1 MQPIPHRLR
10 PVKRAIEAS
19 AKRRLLAIAVGVAV
33 VGVTTIVFGRQ
44 LVGSDDAATPKTSAA
59 AKPEAPT
66 GVTVSLVSPLSM
78 PFARSI
84 AATGTVMARD
94 ELIIGSDA
102 SGVRLTEVPVEVGAQ
117 VQRGQL
123 LARGDDALLRA
134 ELAQRDASL
143 HQAQAELA
151 QARDYLD
158 RAERVVD
165 AGVYSAEVLQ
175 TRRHNAAASQAKVD
189 LAQAQRRELEV
200 RIAQTRVLAPSAGV
214 ISKKMATVGQ
224 VVQPG
229 SELFRMI
236 KDGQL
241 EWMAELPAHSMTQ
254 VQPGASV
261 RVRLDGGEPID
272 ATVRLIAPT
281 LDASTRNGLVHV
293 ALPKAT
299 TIKAGTHANGE
310 ILIQQVRGIALPE
323 AAVVT
328 RDGYPFVYV
337 VSADQV
343 AHIKRIETGM
353 RLRGLVEVTSGLVTD
368 DKVVG
373 IGAGFVK
380 DGERVRVAKQPA
392 SEQLAQGAQPQGA
405 QQ

>member
-1 MQPIPHRLR
+1 MQPIPHRLL
-10 PVKRAIEAS
+10 PVKRAIQATTT
-19 AKRRLLAIAVGVAV
+19 RRLVAAAVGLAV
-33 VGVTTIVFGRQ
+33 IGVTTMVFGRQ
-44 LVGSDDAATPKTSAA
+44 IAGSEADAAPQATPSVQADT
-59 AKPEAPT
+59 T
-66 GVTVSLVSPLSM
+66 GVTVGLVAPLSM

-102 SGVRLTEVPVEVGAQ
+102 SGVRLTDVLVEVGAQ

-123 LARGDDALLRA
+123 LARADDALLRA
-134 ELAQRDASL
+134 ELAQREAAVR
-143 HQAQAELA
+143 QAQAELA
-151 QARDYLD
+151 QAQDYLE

-175 TRRHNAAASQAKVD
+175 TRRHNAMATQAKLE

-214 ISKKMATVGQ
+214 ISKKLATVGQ

-229 SELFRMI
+229 SELFRLI

-261 RVRLDGGEPID
+261 RVRLDGTAPID
-272 ATVRLIAPT
+272 ATVRLVAPT
-281 LDASTRNGLVHV
+281 LDANTRNGLVHV
-293 ALPKAT
+293 ALPRSAAM
-299 TIKAGTHANGE
+299 KAGTHANGE
-310 ILIQQVRGIALPE
+310 ILIQQVQGIALPE
-323 AAVVT
+323 AAVLT
-328 RDGYPFVYV
+328 RDGYPFVFV
-337 VSADQV
+337 VSADHV
-343 AHIKRIETGM
+343 AHMKRIETGM
-353 RLRGLVEVTSGLVTD
+353 RLRGLVEVTAGLAPSD
-368 DKVVG
+368 QVVG

-380 DGERVRVAKQPA
+380 DGERVRIASTPA
-392 SEQLAQGAQPQGA
+392 PQVA

>member
-1 MQPIPHRLR
+1 
-10 PVKRAIEAS
+10 
-19 AKRRLLAIAVGVAV
+19 
-33 VGVTTIVFGRQ
+33 
-44 LVGSDDAATPKTSAA
+44 
-59 AKPEAPT
+59 
-66 GVTVSLVSPLSM
+66 VSLVSPQSM

-102 SGVRLTEVPVEVGAQ
+102 SGVRLTEVLVEVGTV

-143 HQAQAELA
+143 RQAQAELA
-151 QARDYLD
+151 QAKDYLD

-175 TRRHNAAASQAKVD
+175 TRRHNAVAAQAKVD

-214 ISKKMATVGQ
+214 ISKKLATVGQ

-254 VQPGASV
+254 IQPGASV

-281 LDASTRNGLVHV
+281 LDAGTRNGLVHV
-293 ALPKAT
+293 ALPKGAG
-299 TIKAGTHANGE
+299 IKAGTHANGE
-310 ILIQQVRGIALPE
+310 ILVKQVRGIALPE
-323 AAVVT
+323 GAVLT

-337 VSADQV
+337 VSADNV
-343 AHIKRIETGM
+343 ARMKRVETGM
-353 RLRGLVEVTSGLVTD
+353 RLRGLVEVTSGLTAED
-368 DKVVG
+368 QVVG

-380 DGERVRVAKQPA
+380 DGERVRVAT
-392 SEQLAQGAQPQGA
+392 QGTA
-405 QQ
+405 QQVAQQ

>member
-10 PVKRAIEAS
+10 PVKRAIEAT
-19 AKRRLLAIAVGVAV
+19 AKRRLLAVAAGVAV
-33 VGVTTIVFGRQ
+33 VGVTTLVFGKQ
-44 LVGSDDAATPKTSAA
+44 FVGHDVAAPKTSAA
-59 AKPEAPT
+59 VKPEAAT
-66 GVTVSLVSPLSM
+66 GVTVGLVSPLSM

-84 AATGTVMARD
+84 PATGTVMARD

-102 SGVRLTEVPVEVGAQ
+102 SGVRLTEVLVEVGTP
-117 VQRGQL
+117 VHRGQL
-123 LARGDDALLRA
+123 LARADDALLRA

-143 HQAQAELA
+143 RQAQAELG
-151 QARDYLD
+151 QAKDYLE

-175 TRRHNAAASQAKVD
+175 TRRHNAAAAQAKVD

-200 RIAQTRVLAPSAGV
+200 RIAQTRVSAPSDGV
-214 ISKKMATVGQ
+214 VSKKLATVGQ

-229 SELFRMI
+229 SELFRLI

-241 EWMAELPAHSMTQ
+241 EWMAELPAHSMTR

-272 ATVRLIAPT
+272 GTVRLIAPT
-281 LDASTRNGLVHV
+281 LDTATRNGLVHV
-293 ALPKAT
+293 ALPKGAAV
-299 TIKAGTHANGE
+299 KAGTHANGE

-323 AAVVT
+323 AAVLT

-343 AHIKRIETGM
+343 AHMKRIETGIRM
-353 RLRGLVEVTSGLVTD
+353 RGLVEVTSGLAPE

-380 DGERVRVAKQPA
+380 DGERVHIAAQPA
-392 SEQLAQGAQPQGA
+392 SQQVAQGPQR
-405 QQ
+405 